1 MIGRF
6 RIDLAGFHDFFPRN
20 TCWILKPIHVPTLEK
35 GQIEG
40 NVGRVEVGIII
51 DFIEKTSEVFDIIH
65 CMSIKM
71 IVLRIKT
78 FILQSQTSQVPL
90 QLLSVVF
97 ILFIEHFF

>member
-40 NVGRVEVGIII
+40 NVGRVEGGFIIN
-51 DFIEKTSEVFDIIH
+51 FIEKSGEVFDVVH
-65 CMSIKM
+65 FLRSIK
-71 IVLRIKT
+71 IEVLGIK
-78 FILQSQTSQVPL
+78 ISRSG
-90 QLLSVVF
+90 LL
-97 ILFIEHFF
+97 IDELFR